1 VIGDHLDENGQLRP
15 YVSYKLNN
23 ILGDKKKVDADASVC
38 TIFQAI
44 AGSPSQSKESFR
56 GALTIW
62 KKNGVFGGDK
72 AALVYSPTV
81 GPTVSGGGD
90 PTSAVLEYKGDTAA
104 IDTVIE
110 SAEEKKKSKY
120 LGAGFA
126 TVLILSVLGLSLAF
140 YFKNR
145 NKRREEEEEL
155 SRPD

>member
-1 VIGDHLDENGQLRP
+1 M
-15 YVSYKLNN
+15 
-23 ILGDKKKVDADASVC
+23 
-38 TIFQAI
+38 
-44 AGSPSQSKESFR
+44 
-56 GALTIW
+56 
-62 KKNGVFGGDK
+62 FGGDK

-81 GPTVSGGGD
+81 GPTVSGTGG
-90 PTSAVLEYKGDTAA
+90 ALGEYKDADTAA
-104 IDTVIE
+104 VQE
-110 SAEEKKKSKY
+110 APEEKKKSNY

>member
-1 VIGDHLDENGQLRP
+1 
-15 YVSYKLNN
+15 
-23 ILGDKKKVDADASVC
+23 
-38 TIFQAI
+38 
-44 AGSPSQSKESFR
+44 
-56 GALTIW
+56 
-62 KKNGVFGGDK
+62 VFGGDK

-81 GPTVSGGGD
+81 GPTVSGGSRQD
-90 PTSAVLEYKGDTAA
+90 SNEAATAPVHKSPEDT
-104 IDTVIE
+104 
-110 SAEEKKKSKY
+110 KKSNY